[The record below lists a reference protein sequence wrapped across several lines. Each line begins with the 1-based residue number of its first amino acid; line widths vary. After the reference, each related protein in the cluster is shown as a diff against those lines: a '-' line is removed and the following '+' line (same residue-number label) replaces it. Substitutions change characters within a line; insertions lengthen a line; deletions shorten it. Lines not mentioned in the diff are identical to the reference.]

1 MDPQQPPSPRQRLK
15 ELLAIPER
23 DRTDEQWDEIN
34 ELEIQLA
41 SAIRQEPPSQGDR
54 NRPQTIPGQPRP
66 AGGPPG
72 KKPFKK
78 FRKKR
83 RGGGGGGGGP
93 PPP

>member
-1 MDPQQPPSPRQRLK
+1 MENEQPTSPRQRLK

-23 DRTDEQWDEIN
+23 ERTDEQWDEIN

-41 SAIRQEPPSQGDR
+41 SVIRQEPPTQGDR
-54 NRPQTIPGQPRP
+54 NRGQGSPGQPRP
-66 AGGPPG
+66 GGGPPG

-83 RGGGGGGGGP
+83 RGGGAP
-93 PPP
+93 PA